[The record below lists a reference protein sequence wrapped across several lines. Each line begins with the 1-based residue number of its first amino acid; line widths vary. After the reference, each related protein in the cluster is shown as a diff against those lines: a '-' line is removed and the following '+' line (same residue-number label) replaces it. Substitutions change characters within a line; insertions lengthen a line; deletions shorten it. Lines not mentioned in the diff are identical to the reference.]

1 MRAMRFVITV
11 IVGGLGVGALLPQMP
26 IYLALNLAP
35 APAYALIALLAFLV
49 GATVSHR
56 GWLAAGAAYLIG
68 VALWIALYLRP
79 SPPWAPSDNW
89 GIETWIG
96 FALNQVLVPTVVAG
110 GLGAIGNWTG
120 RAMVGLRLRNI

>member
-1 MRAMRFVITV
+1 MRLVMTV
-11 IVGGLGVGALLPQMP
+11 VVGGLGVGALLPQMP
-26 IYLALNLAP
+26 IYLALGLAP

-49 GATVSHR
+49 GAIVGHR
-56 GWLAAGAAYLIG
+56 GWFAAGAAYVIG

-96 FALNQVLVPTVVAG
+96 FALNQVLVPAVVAV
-110 GLGAIGNWTG
+110 GLGALGSWT
-120 RAMVGLRLRNI
+120 RRSMVRIRQRKT